1 MYGGMMYT
9 LGILT
14 ASDTGAAGKRQ
25 DLSGMAIAEILCASG
40 FEKMRYAM
48 VPDERDV
55 IAAYLRKWSDED
67 GLDLILTTGGTGLSP
82 RDVTPEATLDVIDRE
97 VPGLSE
103 AIRAE
108 TSRKN
113 LMAIISRGRSG
124 IRGKTLIVNLPGSE
138 KAVRECLEAIKPVLP
153 HAIDILT
160 GKASQ
165 QHPAASGR
173 HGG

>member
-1 MYGGMMYT
+1 
-9 LGILT
+9 
-14 ASDTGAAGKRQ
+14 
-25 DLSGMAIAEILCASG
+25 
-40 FEKMRYAM
+40 
-48 VPDERDV
+48 
-55 IAAYLRKWSDED
+55 
-67 GLDLILTTGGTGLSP
+67 
-82 RDVTPEATLDVIDRE
+82 
-97 VPGLSE
+97 
-103 AIRAE
+103 
-108 TSRKN
+108 
-113 LMAIISRGRSG
+113 MAIISRGRSG